1 LRFTQRSINTT
12 AIYPDRC
19 VADHPFQ
26 PEMTYLIN
34 SCEPEVSMTAYTQTT
49 DHSRIETGAL
59 LLRLGLGSMLIA
71 RATGTVAA

>member
-1 LRFTQRSINTT
+1 
-12 AIYPDRC
+12 
-19 VADHPFQ
+19 
-26 PEMTYLIN
+26 MTYLIN